1 MTEFKA
7 FVGVIQEKFKSICHE
22 ANALFTVSIENSID
36 ENGND
41 KTGDML
47 YDIYLQN
54 FKPGDDPVFRN
65 PDYTTH
71 TCSNDRHFI
80 RTYGNI
86 VGISPD
92 NQIVTMWDVELPED
106 SIYHAPCKAMAN
118 AVKAGVINNFFVITY
133 DWLNHKTN
141 YEAVNK
147 NKSHFQLGFSEKHHM
162 YSAEEAAVYG
172 RVVANQVYTFNF
184 FNVNLPKELVEFS
197 NKSIETIRGMKNTVR
212 QLFEKSLNIPLETL
226 ELVRDLATQGALL
239 RGDMYMDKVLNLIKI
254 KKEFNLVPQGQ
265 RNNWL
270 WATCLVVPFP
280 AFANELIGTLCIEL
294 AEGKELNKACRDFNM
309 RVDPTN
315 YQRAKSAVTP
325 AMIANAEKAIAEA
338 GYENSFDRRPATIS
352 DIDISEIRHSN
363 IDHTVE
369 KPAGLFGQAGVKV
382 KAGEYNRH
390 KRAEFDGVQTVT
402 IDKFMEEVLPTATG
416 IEVFLENKHE
426 SNFVTLFTEKQKGPQ
441 LFKWSNPFSW
451 TYINNLS
458 GVSQIQEN
466 VKAAGGKISGALRGS
481 LQWNDNET
489 MGIVDLDLHCRTPF
503 TTIKYNNKQDYTS
516 KGKLDVDM
524 IRPTS
529 TGVENIVF
537 SNIPPDG
544 TYIFMVE
551 NFDGGTHKGFK
562 FEIQMSNEIFTYH
575 YPHNLSYKGVVKI
588 ATITVKNR
596 QMSIEHHMAET
607 ATNKTIWNLETGQFH
622 KVNLVCTSPNHWGDN
637 KIGTKE
643 YFFMLQDCK
652 FDTPLRGFHPDQ
664 LHNNLNAHRKSIE
677 LLSNFKLVEPTKE
690 QLSGIGFNATVR
702 NELIVKVSG
711 THKRV
716 LKITF

>member
-1 MTEFKA
+1 
-7 FVGVIQEKFKSICHE
+7 
-22 ANALFTVSIENSID
+22 
-36 ENGND
+36 
-41 KTGDML
+41 
-47 YDIYLQN
+47 
-54 FKPGDDPVFRN
+54 
-65 PDYTTH
+65 
-71 TCSNDRHFI
+71 
-80 RTYGNI
+80 
-86 VGISPD
+86 
-92 NQIVTMWDVELPED
+92 
-106 SIYHAPCKAMAN
+106 
-118 AVKAGVINNFFVITY
+118 
-133 DWLNHKTN
+133 
-141 YEAVNK
+141 
-147 NKSHFQLGFSEKHHM
+147 
-162 YSAEEAAVYG
+162 
-172 RVVANQVYTFNF
+172 
-184 FNVNLPKELVEFS
+184 VNLPKTLVEFS
-197 NKSIETIRGMKNTVR
+197 EKSIETIRGMKNTMR

-226 ELVRDLATQGALL
+226 ELVRDLTIQGALL

-254 KKEFNLVPQGQ
+254 KKEFNALPQEQ
-265 RNNWL
+265 RHNWL
-270 WATCLVVPFP
+270 WAACLIVPFP

-294 AEGKELNKACRDFNM
+294 AEGKELNKACKDFNM

-338 GYENSFDRRPATIS
+338 GYENSFNRRPATIS

-369 KPAGLFGQAGVKV
+369 KPVGLFGEAGVKV
-382 KAGEYNRH
+382 AAKEYNRH

-402 IDKFMEEVLPTATG
+402 IDKFMEEILPTVTG
-416 IEVFLENKHE
+416 IEIFLENKHE
-426 SNFVTLFTEKQKGPQ
+426 SNFVTLFTEKTSGPQ

-489 MGIVDLDLHCRTPF
+489 RGTVDLDLHCKTPF
-503 TTIKYNNKQDYTS
+503 TTIKYNNKNDHSS
-516 KGKLDVDM
+516 KGDLDVDM
-524 IRPTS
+524 IRPS
-529 TGVENIVF
+529 SVGVENIVF

-544 TYIFMVE
+544 TYVFMVE

-562 FEIQMSNEIFTYH
+562 FEIQLGNEIFTYH

-596 QMSIEHHMAET
+596 QMSIEHHVAET

-622 KVNLVCTSPNHWGDN
+622 KVNLICTSPNHWGDN

-652 FDTPLRGFHPDQ
+652 FDNPLRSFHPDQ
-664 LHNNLNAHRKSIE
+664 LHSNLHAHRKSIE
-677 LLSNFKLVEPTKE
+677 LLSNFKLISPTRE
-690 QLSGIGFNATVR
+690 QLSGIGFNTTVR

-716 LKITF
+716 LRIIF